1 MEPGVPDLRSQAPR
15 RRELRVVVLGDE
27 FLRAATQR
35 TSILMGVVA
44 GDPSVGRVRLC
55 AARRDPTFLDL
66 DGPTEARRRHRRL
79 HGMKSASTGGPR
91 RRGRTEG
98 RGGCHLRPAAARRGN
113 DRALSHLVRRLSGV
127 RPAPPGRVSAL
138 AASDFDWDDPDNQRG
153 LAAAR
158 PIYEHLTD
166 PELLGA
172 DPGLP
177 TDRHSGCCRLCG
189 QISELT
195 YEHFPPRSA
204 HNDGRQRAYGFW
216 AAHEAGETEIGAV
229 PSSGWTSMQRGIGA
243 AVLCGPCN
251 NARTGSRLVPV
262 YSRFARKTVELIA
275 ANTSIVDGR
284 LNLPVGFRIDVEDSA
299 LGAVARQALVMMM
312 AVSGGAAL
320 TRTWPQLFDLVTS
333 DTAGELP
340 TELALGL
347 RLVVGG
353 RSRATGPMVQ
363 ISRDGYRVFYELSAT
378 PFSWNLSVGAPSVHP
393 VIDGADVSG
402 WFSWAPTQ
410 RVAATVELPVGIVV
424 TPYPGDFRTTD
435 AVHAESE
442 QLRQAGQAG

>member
-1 MEPGVPDLRSQAPR
+1 
-15 RRELRVVVLGDE
+15 
-27 FLRAATQR
+27 
-35 TSILMGVVA
+35 
-44 GDPSVGRVRLC
+44 
-55 AARRDPTFLDL
+55 
-66 DGPTEARRRHRRL
+66 
-79 HGMKSASTGGPR
+79 
-91 RRGRTEG
+91 
-98 RGGCHLRPAAARRGN
+98 
-113 DRALSHLVRRLSGV
+113 
-127 RPAPPGRVSAL
+127 
-138 AASDFDWDDPDNQRG
+138 
-153 LAAAR
+153 
-158 PIYEHLTD
+158 
-166 PELLGA
+166 
-172 DPGLP
+172 
-177 TDRHSGCCRLCG
+177 
-189 QISELT
+189 
-195 YEHFPPRSA
+195 
-204 HNDGRQRAYGFW
+204 
-216 AAHEAGETEIGAV
+216 
-229 PSSGWTSMQRGIGA
+229 MQRGIGA

-410 RVAATVELPVGIVV
+410 RVAATVELP
-424 TPYPGDFRTTD
+424 GDFRTTD